1 MRKVIVAALALLALL
16 ALLVFLA
23 GRQGSSAPA
32 HARGAPLLAGE
43 TTYGTTPAF
52 LFGVNDS
59 VNWDP
64 KYGFDTAPVGP
75 AIQAQLK
82 AAHVPIARTWFFE
95 NSLVDGHRLTD
106 AEQLAKLHAV
116 QHAGMICFA
125 LFDTGNSQAYDLHLL
140 DLLKG
145 ACPYVEV
152 MNEPDLEGVSSAEY
166 LTFWKSFVPA
176 ARAAHPGILFGG
188 PALSNYQGN
197 ECDYGA
203 TTTCYMQKA
212 LAGMAASGVLPDFV
226 SFHDYPC
233 WDDSAT
239 SCMRAASTYSSA
251 AHIVIDWTNAA
262 FPGKNIPVLLTEWNA
277 DPGNPSYM
285 NDGTWMRQ
293 YLVAAYA
300 NIEQSG
306 LSGAFVYDIGGEAN
320 WGADDLF
327 DVYNKGVAKP
337 QFTSLV
343 DAIAQA
349 QGVTPPTIPTESP
362 TPTPANTS
370 GLATT
375 PV

>member
-1 MRKVIVAALALLALL
+1 M
-16 ALLVFLA
+16 
-23 GRQGSSAPA
+23 
-32 HARGAPLLAGE
+32 
-43 TTYGTTPAF
+43 
-52 LFGVNDS
+52 
-59 VNWDP
+59 
-64 KYGFDTAPVGP
+64 
-75 AIQAQLK
+75 
-82 AAHVPIARTWFFE
+82 PIARTWFFE
-95 NSLVDGHRLTD
+95 QSLVDGHLLTD

-116 QHAGMICFA
+116 QNAGMICFA
-125 LFDTGNSQAYDLHLL
+125 VFDTGNDQAYDLHLL
-140 DLLKG
+140 NLLNG

-152 MNEPDLEGVSSAEY
+152 MNEPDQEGVSSAQY
-166 LTFWKSFVPA
+166 LTFWNSFVPA

-203 TTTCYMQKA
+203 TTTCYMQKV

-233 WDDSAT
+233 WDASAT
-239 SCMRAASTYSSA
+239 SCMRAASTYSDA
-251 AHIVIDWTNAA
+251 AHIVINWTNVA

-285 NDGTWMRQ
+285 NDGAWMSQ
-293 YLVAAYA
+293 YLAAAYT

-320 WGADDLF
+320 WGTDDLF
-327 DVYNKGVAKP
+327 DVYNKGIAKP
-337 QFTSLV
+337 QFTALV

-349 QGVTPPTIPTESP
+349 RGVTAPTIPTEPPS
-362 TPTPANTS
+362 PTPANTS
-370 GLATT
+370 GLTTT